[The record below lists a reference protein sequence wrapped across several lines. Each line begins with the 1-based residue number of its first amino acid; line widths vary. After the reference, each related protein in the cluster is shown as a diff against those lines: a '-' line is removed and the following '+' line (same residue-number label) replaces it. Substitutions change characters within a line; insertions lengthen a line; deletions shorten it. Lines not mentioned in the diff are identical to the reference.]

1 MDIDDAMFQ
10 IKTFDESTFSTHVVL
25 LQTENDGN
33 GGARDDGNFRD
44 DCVDLKTNFFFKRN
58 LHFFCL

>member
-44 DCVDLKTNFFFKRN
+44 DCVDLKTKFFF
-58 LHFFCL
+58 